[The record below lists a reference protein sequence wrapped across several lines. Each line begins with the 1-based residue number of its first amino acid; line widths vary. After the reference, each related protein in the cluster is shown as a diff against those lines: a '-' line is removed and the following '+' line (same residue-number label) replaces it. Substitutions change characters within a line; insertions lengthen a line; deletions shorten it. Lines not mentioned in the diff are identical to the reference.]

1 MVADRKWRNKYG
13 CIFCRILC
21 ARDRSRRNA
30 VPSEGIEVGITCP
43 LNVEAEWHCLAQAKE
58 KHEKPTYSPQT
69 KNPAH
74 IERGFVL
81 KVVYNYSALSAAA
94 SPASPFFAAAFLP
107 ARRRVAFGFAALAPF
122 LLPV

>member
-1 MVADRKWRNKYG
+1 MTTMKRTKFTETQTV
-13 CIFCRILC
+13 
-21 ARDRSRRNA
+21 
-30 VPSEGIEVGITCP
+30 
-43 LNVEAEWHCLAQAKE
+43 
-58 KHEKPTYSPQT
+58 KPIHGTTPQKT

-81 KVVYNYSALSAAA
+81 KAVYNYSALSAAA

-107 ARRRVAFGFAALAPF
+107 PRRRVAFGFAALAPF